1 MPGKLLR
8 RLTATAAALLVLVL
22 VSGSGLYLRSTQIEA
37 RDSVLHVFDQRA
49 RLAAGLT
56 GDTLLSSDA
65 KTREFAAG
73 IAAGPAPAA
82 EAGLRESLDPST
94 PWMVVLQHDGALIA
108 AAPPAARATVSAVR
122 ADPGFARAQQTGTL
136 TFGDLVIE
144 GGTATVRAFQP
155 FPTATGTRML
165 VLPIGVDN
173 LAVALRTALTVDG
186 ARGFVVDS
194 TGRILIATDGAPIGG
209 RLPARTS
216 DDYAVDNPAAASSW
230 RTVVIASHATLLGPL
245 EGATHSAWWIFA
257 AFATAMLLLLLIG
270 GTTLIS
276 LARLGHARLHD
287 QLTGLP
293 GRALFLSRTE
303 AAIRRGPA
311 ATLFLDL
318 DGFKPVNDTYGHAA
332 GDAVLRT
339 VAERLRKAVRPGD
352 YVSRFG
358 GDEFLVLCPGVQD
371 ARDAEAVAD
380 RIRQRLITPLEAA
393 GRPVSVG
400 VSIGLAV
407 TTSRT
412 DDPEQL
418 IQQADLALYRAKN
431 NGRGRIE
438 SFAGHFPL

>member
-8 RLTATAAALLVLVL
+8 RLTAIAAALLVLVL
-22 VSGSGLYLRSTQIEA
+22 VGGSGLYLRSTQTEA
-37 RDSVLHVFDQRA
+37 RDSVLRVFDQRA

-73 IAAGPAPAA
+73 IAAGPASAVSS
-82 EAGLRESLDPST
+82 GLGTSLDPST
-94 PWMVVLQHDGALIA
+94 PWMVVFQHDGALIA
-108 AAPPAARATVSAVR
+108 AAPPSARSSAAAVR
-122 ADPGFARAQQTGTL
+122 ADPGFLRAQQTGTL
-136 TFGDLVIE
+136 TFGDLVTE
-144 GGTATVRAFQP
+144 GGTPTVRAFQP
-155 FPTATGTRML
+155 FPTATGTRVL
-165 VLPIGVDN
+165 VLPIAVEN
-173 LAVALRTALTVDG
+173 LAVALRSALTVDD

-194 TGRILIATDGAPIGG
+194 TGRILIATDGTPIGG
-209 RLPARTS
+209 RLPGRTG

-230 RTVVIASHATLLGPL
+230 RTVVIASHAALLGPL
-245 EGATHSAWWIFA
+245 EGAAHSAWWIFA
-257 AFATAMLLLLLIG
+257 AFATAMLLLLIIG

-303 AAIRRGPA
+303 AAIKRGPA

-332 GDAVLRT
+332 GDDVLKQ
-339 VAERLRKAVRPGD
+339 VAERLRASVRPGD

-358 GDEFLVLCPGVQD
+358 GDEFLVLCPGVRD
-371 ARDAEAVAD
+371 TGDAEALAD
-380 RIRQRLITPLEAA
+380 RIRQRLIKPLEVA
-393 GRPVSVG
+393 GRPVSIG

-407 TTSRT
+407 TASRT
-412 DDPEQL
+412 DHPEQL
-418 IQQADLALYRAKN
+418 IQHADLALYRAKN

-438 SFAGHFPL
+438 SFA

>member
-22 VSGSGLYLRSTQIEA
+22 VGGSGLYLRRTQTEA
-37 RDSVLHVFDQRA
+37 RDSVLAVFDQRA

-73 IAAGPAPAA
+73 IAAGPAPAVS
-82 EAGLRESLDPST
+82 AGLGKSLDPST
-94 PWMVVLQHDGALIA
+94 PWMVVLQHDGVLIA
-108 AAPPAARATVSAVR
+108 AAPPSARSTAAAVR
-122 ADPGFARAQQTGTL
+122 ADPGFLRAQRTGTL
-136 TFGDLVIE
+136 TFGDLVTE
-144 GGTATVRAFQP
+144 GDTPTVRAFQP
-155 FPTATGTRML
+155 FPTTTGTRVL
-165 VLPIGVDN
+165 VLPIAVDT
-173 LAVALRTALTVDG
+173 LAVALRSALAVDG

-194 TGRILIATDGAPIGG
+194 TGRILIATDGTPIGG
-209 RLPARTS
+209 RLPGRTG
-216 DDYAVDNPAAASSW
+216 DDYAVDNAAAASSW

-245 EGATHSAWWIFA
+245 EGAAHSAWWIFA
-257 AFATAMLLLLLIG
+257 AFATAMLLLLIIG

-303 AAIRRGPA
+303 AAIKRGPA

-332 GDAVLRT
+332 GDDVLKQ
-339 VAERLRKAVRPGD
+339 VAERLRAAVRPGD

-358 GDEFLVLCPGVQD
+358 GDEFLVLCPGVRD
-371 ARDAEAVAD
+371 AGDAEALAD
-380 RIRQRLITPLEAA
+380 RIRQRLIKPLEVA
-393 GRPVSVG
+393 GRPVSIG
-400 VSIGLAV
+400 VSIGLDV
-407 TTSRT
+407 TASRT
-412 DDPEQL
+412 DHPEQL
-418 IQQADLALYRAKN
+418 IQHADLALYRAKN

-438 SFAGHFPL
+438 SFA